1 MVNDKHIRHFFQQH
15 KPVVGDSR
23 TFLKEVVRQMDAV
36 PTPAAMQPDFQKEDC
51 IRIVLEVSKRDLR
64 AVRLAVGA
72 VVAIAALS
80 AVTAAFLPA
89 DFLPTEIFTFK

>member
-1 MVNDKHIRHFFQQH
+1 MVNDKHIRQFFRQH
-15 KPVVGDSR
+15 KPVVGDGGA
-23 TFLKEVVRQMDAV
+23 FMKEVVRQIDAM

-72 VVAIAALS
+72 VVAIVILS

-89 DFLPTEIFTFK
+89 GFIPTDIFTFK